1 MDNLEKEIRA
11 TFNCSYKDLEHA
23 CWNVITHSNDYYGEG
38 RGEIVGIKR
47 IPDYKPIDRQSF
59 KFLSDYYNNYGVYH
73 YCINYEIY
81 YKMYNSNGT
90 PCSTTVYFSSFN
102 GGILS
107 HGINCTI
114 SFPAPY
120 KSCRVYDIMIKSN
133 SNGEMIAT
141 YYAVAFGGI
150 LPSFDD
156 KSTLLT
162 LICKKLNASWTI
174 KEWHSHVECGSY
186 RNCDILINRNVKSCT
201 DVLSDLARMIKQ
213 EPAKKVKISK
223 MEKLLGTSLD
233 DTLIY
238 KVWYVDGTTEFE
250 RIPNPTIKR
259 EDENKNELPF

>member
-1 MDNLEKEIRA
+1 MDNLEKEIREA
-11 TFNCSYKDLEHA
+11 LNCSSKDLERA
-23 CWNVITHSNDYYGEG
+23 CWNVITHSNDYYGED

-59 KFLSDYYNNYGVYH
+59 RFLSDYYNNYGVYH
-73 YCINYEIY
+73 YCINYEIH

-107 HGINCTI
+107 HGTNCTI

-120 KSCRVYDIMIKSN
+120 KSCRVYNIYIKSK
-133 SNGEMIAT
+133 SKSEEIAT

-156 KSTLLT
+156 KCTLLT
-162 LICKKLNASWTI
+162 LICEKLNAYWVI
-174 KEWHSHVECGSY
+174 KEWGSHIKDPSY
-186 RNCDILINRNVKSCT
+186 RDCDIVINRNMKSCT

-213 EPAKKVKISK
+213 EPAKKRKISK
-223 MEKLLGTSLD
+223 MKKLLGTSLD
-233 DTLIY
+233 DTLVY

-259 EDENKNELPF
+259 ENENKNELPF